1 MTTTTKPETTLAEKI
16 RFKVNFMVM
25 MLTSGRYEEAEQA
38 VHRIHVLLDTMEHDD
53 DDAMDFDPDARQ
65 F

>member
-16 RFKVNFMVM
+16 RFQVDFMVM
-25 MLTSGRYEEAEQA
+25 MLHVSRFEEADQA
-38 VHRIHVLLDTMEHDD
+38 VRRIHVLLDEMEHD